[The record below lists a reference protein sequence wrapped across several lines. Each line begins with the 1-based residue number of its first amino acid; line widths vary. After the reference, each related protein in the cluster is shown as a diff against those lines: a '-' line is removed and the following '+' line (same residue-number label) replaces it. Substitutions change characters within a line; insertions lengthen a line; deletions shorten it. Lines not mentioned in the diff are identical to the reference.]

1 MSKYDDYTIDLAV
14 FLLRKMADKMEDDPV
29 FARQVLDETKALR
42 NKRIKEAK
50 KQNLQPAS
58 KPLESEAT
66 SKKSG
71 SKVEKIGLTGKKSNT
86 PDNLPDIYAIYREG
100 KEEGLRT
107 YLEECDVDF
116 LKRIVSKNHLDPS
129 GKVRRWKPKPKIINF
144 IVETTIKRLSQGDAF
159 RTK

>member
-1 MSKYDDYTIDLAV
+1 MSKYDDYTIDLAI
-14 FLLRKMADKMEDDPV
+14 FLLRQMADKMEDDPV
-29 FARQVLDETKALR
+29 FARQVLDEAKALR
-42 NKRIKEAK
+42 NKKIKEGK

-58 KPLESEAT
+58 KTLESEAT
-66 SKKSG
+66 SEKSG
-71 SKVEKIGLTGKKSNT
+71 STGKVSST

-100 KEEGLRT
+100 KEEGLRS
-107 YLEECDVDF
+107 YLEECDLDF

-159 RTK
+159 RTE